1 MKIAILAA
9 MDKEMALLKNI
20 LNEAEEVKI
29 EGIKA
34 YKGKIHNH
42 EVLLSKCGIGKV
54 NAALNTLRI
63 IRGFNPE
70 LVINSGV
77 AGGAG
82 GLGIGDLLIAGSVG
96 YHDVWCG
103 PGTIPG
109 TADGYD
115 RLFLPYAETIEIA
128 RKHLGDD
135 SKSGV
140 SYGLIATGD
149 IFISKKEE
157 IQHIHE
163 VYPEAV
169 AVDMES
175 AAIAHT
181 CTAEGI
187 PFNIIRVVS
196 DTPGEAENISQ
207 YKNFWSEAPEKTFQA
222 LEVIL
227 SHL

>member
-20 LNEAEEVKI
+20 LNDAENVVI
-29 EGIKA
+29 DNIKA
-34 YKGKIHNH
+34 FKGRINHH

-63 IRGFNPE
+63 IREFNPD

-82 GLGIGDLLIAGSVG
+82 GLKIGDLLIAGKVG

-103 PGTIPG
+103 PGTVPG
-109 TADGYD
+109 TADGFD
-115 RLFLPYAETIEIA
+115 RIFVPYQKTIEIA
-128 RKHLGDD
+128 KKYLGNED
-135 SKSGV
+135 KGGI

-149 IFISKKEE
+149 IFVSKKEE
-157 IQHIHE
+157 IESIHN
-163 VYPEAV
+163 VFPEAV

-181 CTAEGI
+181 CASENI

-227 SHL
+227 PHL